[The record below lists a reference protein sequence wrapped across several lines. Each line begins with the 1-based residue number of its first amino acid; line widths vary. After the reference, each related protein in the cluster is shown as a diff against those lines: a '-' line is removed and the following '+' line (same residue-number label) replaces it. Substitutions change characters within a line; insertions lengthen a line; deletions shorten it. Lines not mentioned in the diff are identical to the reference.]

1 MGGQGRAGQGR
12 AVSKPTGECN
22 PYVGLPSGC
31 DFASGFYRYILAVP
45 APHVQVPPSEAQRR
59 VQPLSAAIALLMT
72 HAAPHAQQSVR
83 SRTIR
88 PRRNTP
94 TTTATTAAAAR
105 PSSPPIAPVAAV
117 VAECPL
123 SLSPQTP
130 TAMAASDTLG
140 AVDLVR
146 TSSQNSHASHASN
159 SRSRGAQRVR
169 PLKRASNTSLG
180 RTPSPAADD
189 KSLTSFPSLSPTP
202 DSSPVQSR
210 VNGWF
215 RNALGHGEPDDRQAD
230 NIPRSSPDTVKAAS
244 PPPEQSKPPAAAS
257 TVRKV
262 TKSTQ
267 EIVGSLVAA
276 SGSRRGRTALFDD
289 TPPEA
294 TKVPG
299 NVHYATDQNIQDM
312 IDQTGA
318 VTLVRQTAGD
328 LAQRDAQITA
338 LRRRAEE
345 RERILRKMLQ
355 ECEVSHMD
363 IENRLRELEKTRTRE
378 DSGAA
383 LAGPKKR
390 DSESHLPGMH
400 PDDPMEL
407 RLARAMEDEIAEQ
420 PDALGFDS
428 ASDARELDGA
438 SISSVSEVPRETGR
452 GNWKNLF
459 FSGASRKSSRA
470 PSVASLIDR
479 DAESMSAQTTSRASS
494 GAKTTR
500 KPLSNTLFVPPSAEN
515 GAVPTLRRLQSQD
528 HIQSDQSSRRS
539 SGSIMNW
546 TLKMVA
552 GNNQSVRGSDKTSA
566 VRGRKSA
573 TSDPA
578 NRTPSIDSNRTT
590 MSTKSGQAAA
600 QRRASRALGPNGT
613 IKNVSGEASAPQPP
627 GRGLSNLGPV
637 EMDRILPED
646 SRPPT
651 LVQNHNRFVTSS
663 EYLTDRF
670 GFIYD
675 QRRKKRQ
682 SEAAAALAKQKRSSN
697 VESLGDHR
705 SALHN
710 MGLED
715 GEDENTFQS
724 TQSNGSPSPSR
735 PDSSGSEEPQNKVT
749 TKTWADYLKLATHP
763 TELLSHTP
771 ATGPITTI
779 ESAEAEILAPKLSSV
794 VVAKRGSMPSVSAN
808 PEPSPSRTVSAKGEF
823 SISTPS
829 GPTSPISPLPP
840 QVDPVK
846 ALLEQLTELHDN
858 LQKEKTIRWNEFLR
872 KVRAERKR
880 QGEAVSASDGRG
892 KGLVDMPE
900 SQLTDGEIV
909 GVAGLGIKGKVGRAK
924 WQEFRRLVLGGI
936 PVTYR
941 AKIWAECSGASA
953 LRIPGYYEDLVNNGE
968 DNPSIVTQIQMDIT
982 RTLTDNI
989 FFRKGPGVHKLNEV
1003 LLAYS
1008 RRNPEVGYC
1017 QGMNLITA
1025 CLLLIMPTAEDA
1037 FWVLA
1042 SMIENILPQNYYDQH
1057 LLTSR
1062 ADQSVLREYVAALL
1076 PKLSAHLEILEI
1088 ELEALTFQWFLSVFT
1103 DCLSAEALYRVWD
1116 VVLCMQD
1123 GSTFL
1128 FQVALAL
1135 LKLNERQLLQCD
1147 TPAAIYHYI
1156 NHQMTNHAISI
1167 DGLIQ
1172 ASDALNKEIKRKD
1185 VEERRARAV
1194 AREQDLMRQRE
1205 EARLE
1210 RARKRATV
1218 IIDESSQQH
1227 EEVHPNHAPSV
1238 SASMDAEL
1246 SMQTSPM
1253 RTPLSSATR
1262 RSEEEEDA
1270 ELLNQSLES
1279 LAARTPMP
1287 IEEESL
1293 WRG

>member
-1 MGGQGRAGQGR
+1 MR
-12 AVSKPTGECN
+12 
-22 PYVGLPSGC
+22 
-31 DFASGFYRYILAVP
+31 D
-45 APHVQVPPSEAQRR
+45 
-59 VQPLSAAIALLMT
+59 
-72 HAAPHAQQSVR
+72 R
-83 SRTIR
+83 S
-88 PRRNTP
+88 
-94 TTTATTAAAAR
+94 
-105 PSSPPIAPVAAV
+105 
-117 VAECPL
+117 
-123 SLSPQTP
+123 
-130 TAMAASDTLG
+130 
-140 AVDLVR
+140 
-146 TSSQNSHASHASN
+146 
-159 SRSRGAQRVR
+159 
-169 PLKRASNTSLG
+169 
-180 RTPSPAADD
+180 
-189 KSLTSFPSLSPTP
+189 
-202 DSSPVQSR
+202 
-210 VNGWF
+210 
-215 RNALGHGEPDDRQAD
+215 
-230 NIPRSSPDTVKAAS
+230 
-244 PPPEQSKPPAAAS
+244 
-257 TVRKV
+257 
-262 TKSTQ
+262 
-267 EIVGSLVAA
+267 
-276 SGSRRGRTALFDD
+276 ALFDD

-294 TKVPG
+294 SKIPG
-299 NVHYATDQNIQDM
+299 NVHYSSDQNIQDM
-312 IDQTGA
+312 IEQTGA
-318 VTLVRQTAGD
+318 VALVRQMAGD

-355 ECEVSHMD
+355 ECEVSNMD
-363 IENRLRELEKTRTRE
+363 IESRLRDLEKGRGGERTQN
-378 DSGAA
+378 G
-383 LAGPKKR
+383 LAMGRKR
-390 DSESHLPGMH
+390 DSESNLPGLH
-400 PDDPMEL
+400 PDDPMEQ
-407 RLARAMEDEIAEQ
+407 RIARAMEDEIAEH

-428 ASDARELDGA
+428 GNYAHDLDTASTN
-438 SISSVSEVPRETGR
+438 SVSEAPREPAR
-452 GNWKNLF
+452 GNWKSFLL
-459 FSGASRKSSRA
+459 GGTSRKSSRA

-479 DAESMSAQTTSRASS
+479 DAGSMSAQTRSRASS
-494 GAKTTR
+494 GAKSSR
-500 KPLSNTLFVPPSAEN
+500 KPISTNLFVPPGAEQ

-552 GNNQSVRGSDKTSA
+552 GNAQGSRTPDKGLA
-566 VRGRKSA
+566 ARGRKA
-573 TSDPA
+573 GPSDSVD
-578 NRTPSIDSNRTT
+578 RTPSIDSAKTT
-590 MSTKSGQAAA
+590 QSTTSGQTAA
-600 QRRASRALGPNGT
+600 QRRAGRVLGPNGT
-613 IKNVSGEASAPQPP
+613 IKNVSGENSKSAAVNPSPQLPN
-627 GRGLSNLGPV
+627 RGLSNLGPV

-651 LVQNHNRFVTSS
+651 LVQQHNRFTTSH

-697 VESLGDHR
+697 VESLGNHR
-705 SALHN
+705 SALRN

-715 GEDENTFQS
+715 DEDETSLQQTCTND
-724 TQSNGSPSPSR
+724 SPSHSR
-735 PDSSGSEEPQNKVT
+735 PASSSSEDKLSKVP

-771 ATGPITTI
+771 ATGPITTV
-779 ESAEAEILAPKLSSV
+779 ESHEAETLAPKLSQV
-794 VVAKRGSMPSVSAN
+794 VVAKRGSMPAVSAN
-808 PEPSPSRTVSAKGEF
+808 PEPAPSRTVSAKGEF

-840 QVDPVK
+840 QADPVK

-858 LQKEKTIRWNEFLR
+858 LQKEKTVKWNEFLR

-880 QGEAVSASDGRG
+880 QGEAVGASEGRG
-892 KGLVDMPE
+892 KGLEMPE

-909 GVAGLGIKGKVGRAK
+909 GVAGLGNRGKVGRAK

-953 LRIPGYYEDLVNNGE
+953 LRIPGYYEDLINNGE

-1042 SMIENILPQNYYDQH
+1042 TMIENILPQNYYDQN

-1062 ADQSVLREYVAALL
+1062 ADQSVLREYVVELL
-1076 PKLSAHLEILEI
+1076 PKLSNHLELLEI

-1135 LKLNERQLLQCD
+1135 LKLNEKQLLQCD
-1147 TPAAIYHYI
+1147 SPAAIYHYI

-1172 ASDALNKEIKRKD
+1172 ASDALNREVKRKD
-1185 VEERRARAV
+1185 VEDRRARAV
-1194 AREQDLMRQRE
+1194 AHEQELMQQRE
-1205 EARLE
+1205 EARQE
-1210 RARKRATV
+1210 RARKRTSR
-1218 IIDESSQQH
+1218 IS
-1227 EEVHPNHAPSV
+1227 EEPEREQEEARSDKAPSI
-1238 SASMDAEL
+1238 SASLDAEL
-1246 SMQTSPM
+1246 SLQTSPM
-1253 RTPLSSATR
+1253 RTPLSSASR

-1270 ELLNQSLES
+1270 ELLNQGLENLS
-1279 LAARTPMP
+1279 ARTPMP

-1293 WRG
+1293 WRA

>member
-1 MGGQGRAGQGR
+1 
-12 AVSKPTGECN
+12 
-22 PYVGLPSGC
+22 
-31 DFASGFYRYILAVP
+31 
-45 APHVQVPPSEAQRR
+45 
-59 VQPLSAAIALLMT
+59 
-72 HAAPHAQQSVR
+72 
-83 SRTIR
+83 
-88 PRRNTP
+88 
-94 TTTATTAAAAR
+94 
-105 PSSPPIAPVAAV
+105 
-117 VAECPL
+117 
-123 SLSPQTP
+123 
-130 TAMAASDTLG
+130 MAASETLG

-146 TSSQNSHASHASN
+146 TSSQNSHVSN
-159 SRSRGAQRVR
+159 GRRSGTVRVR

-215 RNALGHGEPDDRQAD
+215 RSAVGAGEPGDKQPE
-230 NIPRSSPDTVKAAS
+230 NIPRSSPDTVIVPS
-244 PPPEQSKPPAAAS
+244 PSPEPNKTPAPAPPS

-267 EIVGSLVAA
+267 QIVGSLVQRT
-276 SGSRRGRTALFDD
+276 GSVRDRSALFDD
-289 TPPEA
+289 TPPDA
-294 TKVPG
+294 SKVPG
-299 NVHYATDQNIQDM
+299 NVHYSSDQNIQDM
-312 IDQTGA
+312 IGQTGA
-318 VTLVRQTAGD
+318 VALVRQMAGD

-355 ECEVSHMD
+355 ECEVSNMD
-363 IENRLRELEKTRTRE
+363 IENRLRELERGRE
-378 DSGAA
+378 HAQNNG
-383 LAGPKKR
+383 LAGARKR
-390 DSESHLPGMH
+390 DSESNLPGLH
-400 PDDPMEL
+400 PDDPMDQ
-407 RLARAMEDEIAEQ
+407 RIARAMEDEIVEH

-428 ASDARELDGA
+428 GNNALEQDSA
-438 SISSVSEVPRETGR
+438 SISSVSEAPKEPR
-452 GNWKNLF
+452 GNWRSLL

-479 DAESMSAQTTSRASS
+479 DAESMSAHTRSRASS

-500 KPLSNTLFVPPSAEN
+500 KPISNNLFVPPGSDQ
-515 GAVPTLRRLQSQD
+515 GAIPTLRRLQSQD
-528 HIQSDQSSRRS
+528 PIQSDQSSRRS

-552 GNNQSVRGSDKTSA
+552 GNNQTRVSDKGNA

-578 NRTPSIDSNRTT
+578 DRTPSIDSARTT
-590 MSTKSGQAAA
+590 QSAKSGPPAA
-600 QRRASRALGPNGT
+600 QRRAGRVLGPNGT
-613 IKNVSGEASAPQPP
+613 IKSITGDIPKSGSVNPSPQPP

-651 LVQNHNRFVTSS
+651 LVQNHNRFMTNN

-682 SEAAAALAKQKRSSN
+682 SEAAAALTKQKRSSN
-697 VESLGDHR
+697 VESLGHHR

-715 GEDENTFQS
+715 DEDETTLQRTRTND
-724 TQSNGSPSPSR
+724 SPSPSR
-735 PDSSGSEEPQNKVT
+735 PASSGSEDQLNRVP

-771 ATGPITTI
+771 ATGPITRV
-779 ESAEAEILAPKLSSV
+779 EAAEAEVLAPKLSQV
-794 VVAKRGSMPSVSAN
+794 VVAKRGSMPSASAN
-808 PEPSPSRTVSAKGEF
+808 PEPSPSRIVSARGEF
-823 SISTPS
+823 SISAPS
-829 GPTSPISPLPP
+829 GPTSPVSPLPP
-840 QVDPVK
+840 QIDPVK

-858 LQKEKTIRWNEFLR
+858 LQKEKTIKWNEFLR

-880 QGEAVSASDGRG
+880 QGEAVGVEGRG
-892 KGLVDMPE
+892 KGLDMPE
-900 SQLTDGEIV
+900 SQLADGEIV
-909 GVAGLGIKGKVGRAK
+909 GVAGLGNKGKVGRAK

-953 LRIPGYYEDLVNNGE
+953 LRIPGYYEDLINNGE

-1042 SMIENILPQNYYDQH
+1042 TMIENILPQNYYDQH

-1062 ADQSVLREYVAALL
+1062 ADQSVLREYVVELL
-1076 PKLSAHLEILEI
+1076 PKLSNHLELLEI

-1135 LKLNERQLLQCD
+1135 LKLNEKQLLQCD

-1172 ASDALNKEIKRKD
+1172 ASDALNKEVKRKD

-1194 AREQDLMRQRE
+1194 AHEIELMRQRE
-1205 EARLE
+1205 EARTE
-1210 RARKRATV
+1210 RARRRASK
-1218 IIDESSQQH
+1218 IS
-1227 EEVHPNHAPSV
+1227 EEAAPGLDAALAQREPSL
-1238 SASMDAEL
+1238 SASLDAEL
-1246 SMQTSPM
+1246 SLQTSPM

-1262 RSEEEEDA
+1262 RSEEEDA
-1270 ELLNQSLES
+1270 ELLNQSLDS

-1293 WRG
+1293 WRA